1 MMTALKDPD
10 INVPPPK
17 NADDATPAPQENVDH
32 CVLQVSMSDDP
43 LGWLALST
51 DSYLEI
57 VKQRVNATSF
67 RFGTGGP
74 DYILP
79 PYGNASQRGLGISN
93 YQTAQFYL
101 PSSWWT
107 KWMLKGKYLLCMYNL
122 QYLGIQKP
130 DDPYN
135 SYLYAWNAYESLQ
148 ITRQTS

>member
-1 MMTALKDPD
+1 MMAELIAPD
-10 INVPPPK
+10 INFRPPK
-17 NADDATPAPQENVDH
+17 NADEATPAPQETDDY
-32 CVLQVSMSDDP
+32 CVLQVSVSDNP
-43 LGWLALST
+43 LGWLAWST

-57 VKQRVNATSF
+57 VQQRVDATAF

-79 PYGNASQRGLGISN
+79 PRGNASQRGLGIST

-101 PSSWWT
+101 DSSWWT
-107 KWMLKGKYLLCMYNL
+107 KWMLKGQYLLCMYNL

-135 SYLYAWNAYESLQ
+135 SYLFAWNPYQALQ
-148 ITRQTS
+148 ITRQSS